1 MVEIKFDEI
10 GRVVGFGDGSGLVSA
25 EQLRA
30 VSENSPHTAARIRKN
45 FDNGDGTF
53 GTTAS
58 ELRHLAATG
67 QLSTTAVLDALN
79 RRENVTHRAAPQQL
93 TSADMAPAA
102 SAQFEVTGTLLR
114 GQIIMVIMQIVVA
127 LGALVTFLGLGE
139 TSWIVKTVRFLRS
152 EDAVPVIGAVATA
165 AAVIWSQVR
174 ARRQKIERIVTA
186 ALSDDRVA
194 RVTGPIH
201 PAAQAKIDQAL
212 IEANPAV
219 EASLPPADGD

>member
-30 VSENSPHTAARIRKN
+30 VSENSPHTAARIRRN

-93 TSADMAPAA
+93 TSADLPAA
-102 SAQFEVTGTLLR
+102 APIEVTGTLMR
-114 GQIIMVIMQIVVA
+114 GQIILVVTQLVVA

-152 EDAVPVIGAVATA
+152 EDAVPVIGAAATVAA
-165 AAVIWSQVR
+165 MIWSQIR
-174 ARRQKIERIVTA
+174 ARRQKIDRIVAA
-186 ALSDDRVA
+186 ALADDRVA
-194 RVTGPIH
+194 RVTGPVH
-201 PAAQAKIDQAL
+201 PAAQAKIEQVLVDT
-212 IEANPAV
+212 NPAV
-219 EASLPPADGD
+219 AVPPPADGD

>member
-1 MVEIKFDEI
+1 MEIKLDTNGYVSGI
-10 GRVVGFGDGSGLVSA
+10 VGATSLLSA
-25 EQLRA
+25 EQWRGIR
-30 VSENSPHTAARIRKN
+30 ENSPHTAARIARN
-45 FDNGDGTF
+45 FDTGDGTF
-53 GTTAS
+53 GTTYAHLS
-58 ELRHLAATG
+58 RLARDGELATD
-67 QLSTTAVLDALN
+67 AVIAALN
-79 RRENVTHRAAPQQL
+79 RSHNMTPPRPLHL
-93 TSADMAPAA
+93 TSADVAPAA

-219 EASLPPADGD
+219 EVSPPPADGD